1 MKAIAYAKPA
11 PIEAADSLIEL
22 DVPAPAAP
30 QGRELLVEIR
40 AVSVNPV
47 DAKQRRG
54 VDPGATPRILGF
66 DGAGVVR
73 AVGPE
78 AELFRPGDEVFYAG
92 VVNRPGTNAE
102 LHLVDERIVGP
113 KPKTLSFAEA
123 ASLPLTSITAWEALF
138 DRLQV
143 PQGIPQPK
151 RGVLILGGG
160 GGVASIAIQLAR
172 QLTGTTVLASAGR
185 GETQAWCT
193 LLGAHHV
200 LDHGGDIAAQAKALG
215 LSIPYVF
222 GINRTEAHWPAICSL
237 LAPFGLVCVIDQTGP
252 LDLAK
257 LRPKSGGLVFEGTW
271 LGEGEVSV
279 AGPNALARAKATA
292 DVLLRRLEMRGL
304 PVRARIDLI
313 GIASVHDSDDG
324 ALWRAY
330 RGPAPPELRI
340 RLAAEGADRDAV
352 DQAAREVL
360 ALLCCGT
367 AGTGGARWRLTP
379 RILTRSYLVLRERVP
394 TRFVVQTA
402 HALAG

>member
-22 DVPAPAAP
+22 DMPAPAAP

-73 AVGPE
+73 AAGPE

-200 LDHGGDIAAQAKALG
+200 LDHGGDLAAQAKALG

-222 GINRTEAHWPAICSL
+222 GINRTEQHWPAICSL

-257 LRPKSGGLVFEGTW
+257 LRPKSGGLVFEGMFTRA
-271 LGEGEVSV
+271 LFQTPDMIGQHRLLAEVSRLV
-279 AGPNALARAKATA
+279 DAGVIRHTATENLGRITA
-292 DVLLRRLEMRGL
+292 ANLRRG
-304 PVRARIDLI
+304 
-313 GIASVHDSDDG
+313 H
-324 ALWRAY
+324 ALV
-330 RGPAPPELRI
+330 E
-340 RLAAEGADRDAV
+340 
-352 DQAAREVL
+352 
-360 ALLCCGT
+360 
-367 AGTGGARWRLTP
+367 AGTLRGKV
-379 RILTRSYLVLRERVP
+379 VLEG
-394 TRFVVQTA
+394 F
-402 HALAG
+402 